1 MIAVMTGRKTTIRF
15 TPAALRVVREWVSR
29 GCDVQTIVNCG
40 VMAWVQ
46 TDAVGREKAQLA
58 AFAEG
63 NTKTAEI
70 TDPSDSALGEQL
82 IRDAAARSG
91 LPAETR
97 ENSGGGGQRSRR
109 EPGRKAG

>member
-1 MIAVMTGRKTTIRF
+1 MMTNMTTGKNTSVEF
-15 TPAALRVVREWVSR
+15 TPACLAVIAKWRAKGRKLTE
-29 GCDVQTIVNCG
+29 IVNSG
-40 VMAWVQ
+40 VMAYNMIGPE
-46 TDAVGREKAQLA
+46 GREQALDA
-58 AFAEG
+58 AFA
-63 NTKTAEI
+63 NPSAI

>member
-15 TPAALRVVREWVSR
+15 TPATLRVVREWASR

-40 VMAWVQ
+40 VMAWNQ

-63 NTKTAEI
+63 DTK
-70 TDPSDSALGEQL
+70 
-82 IRDAAARSG
+82 AAAIPDDEALAQETVQGALRDEVDNEHRSVG
-91 LPAETR
+91 HGAKSPRAAR
-97 ENSGGGGQRSRR
+97 GRR
-109 EPGRKAG
+109 THK

>member
-40 VMAWVQ
+40 VMAWTQ
-46 TDAVGREKAQLA
+46 TDAAGREKAQLA

-63 NTKTAEI
+63 DTKAAEI
-70 TDPSDSALGEQL
+70 TEPSDSALGQRVV
-82 IRDAAARSG
+82 RDAAARSG
-91 LPAETR
+91 LPVETP
-97 ENSGGGGQRSRR
+97 EEIGGEDRRSRR
-109 EPGRKAG
+109 EPGRRTG